1 MKLDDLA
8 NLISVR
14 NFAVSILQDRSILSQ
29 QEYKQMVQKVRDFNV
44 IIKNNIFTLDL
55 DSVTKAELSQ
65 EPEVPEELA
74 VKRAAK
80 KVSKKTG

>member
-14 NFAVSILQDRSILSQ
+14 NFAVSILQDRSILSH
-29 QEYKQMVQKVRDFNV
+29 QEYKQMIQKVRDFNA

-65 EPEVPEELA
+65 ELEEIA

-80 KVSKKTG
+80 KVPKKTG